1 MPSTKFIDEFSKE
14 VFEHTYKFGDE
25 TIDDTHLRVAEELS
39 RVEKEREIWKEK
51 FLYALRDFKFVP
63 GGRITSN
70 AGTGLR
76 GTTYINCFV
85 DGFSGEDQDSMEG
98 IMDALK
104 RQALILKSEGG
115 YGFCVDPL
123 RPKGTFIHGIGNETP
138 GSVRM
143 LDMWDTQSAVITA
156 GSGKKSDKKEAKQ
169 KIRKGAQMVTMSCW
183 HPDIEEFIT
192 AKQTPGR
199 LTKFN
204 MSVLVTDD
212 FMKAVENDED
222 WNLIFPDYENCK
234 EEYRKFWVNGDIN
247 SWKQKK
253 LPIKIYKTIK
263 ARYLWELIMNSTY
276 NRNEPGV
283 LFIDTIN
290 RLNNLN
296 YCEHINA
303 TNPCV
308 AGDTK
313 VAVADGRNAVPIK
326 TLAEEGKDIPVYAI
340 DNDGKTVIK
349 MMRNPRITGYNE
361 DVYTVVL
368 DDGSK
373 LKCTKNHKWRLKD
386 GSYKETKDL
395 KENDSLALYSKWSS
409 TWSEILGKKCNS
421 KSQQYWMTNNGKTNI
436 FEHRLI
442 YEQLTGTKIPKGYV
456 IHHKDFNGM
465 NNSIN
470 NLQMMTKEDHDTFHD
485 ISGDKNPVRR
495 MPSCNWMNDPE
506 KQKKLRTKRKG
517 IPLSDTTKKRISKK
531 INELNTN
538 EKHRQKHVDG
548 IRKTRSEKSK
558 EWNEKMIFTRLKK
571 RKEKLESLVNDF
583 QNQTD
588 LKCFFDGHDIR
599 VVKHCEICGKEFTP
613 LFSMRE
619 QACCSHECSQKIITQ
634 KAAKINH
641 ERAVITHSVLREKSY
656 NLLSKFTNENNRIP
670 SRSQFTLILKN
681 NGINDIRTLGF
692 GSYNSLIKDVCKR
705 HGIEFKPPK
714 KWSNK
719 HYIIVG
725 EELID
730 NGMVYNHKVVEIQ
743 YHGKEDV
750 YNGTVDDVHNFNI
763 VFTEEKTNSGRHKL
777 LMLNNLQCG
786 EQILPVGGVCL
797 LGSLNLTQFVNK
809 QRNNWDYAKLAE
821 IIPIAIRMMDN
832 VNDIT
837 YVPLESQREQLK
849 NKRRIGLGVLG
860 YGSALMMMKTRY
872 GSDDALKLTDE
883 LMAFIANT
891 AYSSSADI
899 ANEKGV
905 FPAYQQE
912 YLDSEFLKI
921 LAPETIE
928 KIKEYGIRNS
938 HLLSIQPTGNSS
950 VFANNVSGG
959 LEPLFMPEYVR
970 TTIFPYPPEGLHV
983 PQNVDFANKTFSL
996 EPTKMGPVDTT
1007 IWQWTKEGDENVLYR
1022 NFNGYV
1028 WKFDQ
1033 NRGLLRETV
1042 VKDYAVRDLE
1052 KSKSWNK
1059 DAEWAATA
1067 MNLNIDDHVRTME
1080 VFSKYI
1086 DSAMSK
1092 TVNIASDYPFEDF
1105 KNLYDKVYKT
1115 GTIKGVTTYREGT
1128 MATVLASTSAVKKEI
1143 PGITKTKA
1151 PKRPKELPCDINT
1164 LMVNGQYWMVI
1175 VGLIGHDPYEIFAF
1189 PKTGIQIHHKFK
1201 KGKLIKV
1208 KKGIYNLDI
1217 NDGDIILENITTL
1230 FGSNEQEA
1238 LTRMVST
1245 ALRHGADIGFIVEQL
1260 QKSEGTIV
1268 SFAKSVARTLKTYIS
1283 EDSVANNR
1291 ILDCEV
1297 CGGKGT
1303 LRMQEGCYVCTSCS
1317 ASKCS

>member
-1 MPSTKFIDEFSKE
+1 MESTMIKKHTIFCDEFSKE

-39 RVEKEREIWKEK
+39 RVETEREIWKEK

-253 LPIKIYKTIK
+253 LPIKIHKTIK

-395 KENDSLALYSKWSS
+395 KENDSLALYSKWGS
-409 TWSEILGKKCNS
+409 
-421 KSQQYWMTNNGKTNI
+421 
-436 FEHRLI
+436 
-442 YEQLTGTKIPKGYV
+442 
-456 IHHKDFNGM
+456 
-465 NNSIN
+465 
-470 NLQMMTKEDHDTFHD
+470 
-485 ISGDKNPVRR
+485 
-495 MPSCNWMNDPE
+495 
-506 KQKKLRTKRKG
+506 
-517 IPLSDTTKKRISKK
+517 KKRISKK

-681 NGINDIRTLGF
+681 K
-692 GSYNSLIKDVCKR
+692 IKDVCKR
-705 HGIEFKPPK
+705 HGIEFKTPK

-905 FPAYQQE
+905 FPSYQQE
-912 YLDSEFLKI
+912 YLDSEFLKR

-1128 MATVLASTSAVKKEI
+1128 MATVLASTSAVKEEI

-1208 KKGIYNLDI
+1208 KKGIYNLNI